1 MAQDT
6 KYVVFTDQN
15 FESEVLAAGQP
26 VLVDF
31 WAPWCGPCRMLGP
44 VIEELAD
51 EFEGQVRVGK
61 LNVDEN
67 PEMAQ
72 RFGVRAI
79 PTMLFFEGGRVVDQ
93 TVGAMPKAA
102 LRAKLASMNKTAA

>member
-1 MAQDT
+1 MEQDK
-6 KYVVFTDQN
+6 KYVTFTDQN
-15 FESEVLAAGQP
+15 FETEVLASEQP

-44 VIEELAD
+44 MIEELAI
-51 EFEGQVRVGK
+51 EFEGKVRVGK

-79 PTMLFFEGGRVVDQ
+79 PTMLFFEGGQVIDQ
-93 TVGAMPKAA
+93 TVGALPKTA
-102 LRAKLASMNKTAA
+102 LRAKLASLDKTAA

>member
-1 MAQDT
+1 MAQDK
-6 KYVVFTDQN
+6 KYVTFTDQN

-102 LRAKLASMNKTAA
+102 LRAKLVSMNKAAA

>member
-1 MAQDT
+1 
-6 KYVVFTDQN
+6 
-15 FESEVLAAGQP
+15 
-26 VLVDF
+26 
-31 WAPWCGPCRMLGP
+31 
-44 VIEELAD
+44 
-51 EFEGQVRVGK
+51 
-61 LNVDEN
+61 
-67 PEMAQ
+67 MAQ

>member
-1 MAQDT
+1 MAQDK
-6 KYVVFTDQN
+6 KYVTFTDQN
-15 FESEVLAAGQP
+15 FESEVLGSGQP

-102 LRAKLASMNKTAA
+102 LRAKLVSMNKTAA